1 MSGAGMEK
9 PPWPGTVTGLE
20 AHVTEKQGPREFS
33 GAAPPC
39 QPWTV
44 TSDHPERKEN
54 VGLLK
59 SLRFV
64 ALFQPEPEPGDPT

>member
-9 PPWPGTVTGLE
+9 PPWPCTVPGVE
-20 AHVTEKQGPREFS
+20 AHMTDEQGPREFS
-33 GAAPPC
+33 GASPPF

-44 TSDHPERKEN
+44 TSDHPERKES